1 MTLSSPFAWDTG
13 RDGGENAIGVSKSR
27 SPRRTNATV
36 HATVEG
42 SSPRW
47 HLPGRAHVPQPYE
60 VSPPSPLA
68 PTDQMHIRLTR
79 LSHTYLYTTRS
90 CFLCVYYL
98 LTIHFIIIIIKPYKQ
113 RA

>member
-79 LSHTYLYTTRS
+79 LSHLLVHHHA
-90 CFLCVYYL
+90 FVFCVCIIFSQH
-98 LTIHFIIIIIKPYKQ
+98 TFIIIIIEPHKQ

>member
-27 SPRRTNATV
+27 SQRRTNATV

-47 HLPGRAHVPQPYE
+47 HLPGRAHVPQPTRW
-60 VSPPSPLA
+60 PPSPLA

-79 LSHTYLYTTRS
+79 LSPLLVHHAFVFCVCIIYTLYNNNNR
-90 CFLCVYYL
+90 
-98 LTIHFIIIIIKPYKQ
+98 TI
-113 RA
+113 